1 MSIDIT
7 AKSLWFTQI
16 LHRPQRSAWNIT
28 LKLAL
33 IPIPSKMITC
43 CQCCH
48 SRFSNQHQSTSIN
61 INITKLQEKT
71 SSSAALSKRCTNMR
85 RWATAARSPSFSR
98 SGGQEQGRKMEV
110 MAGLYGEKC
119 LDMRNWIEHGR
130 TNLKISPDG
139 KATLDMR
146 NVICKGKAT
155 ENGGFGD
162 LQ

>member
-61 INITKLQEKT
+61 INITKLQEKNIVLRGPLQ
-71 SSSAALSKRCTNMR
+71 ALHQHEALGHGSQVTLLQSQRGTRTRPKDGGNGRIVWGEMFGHEKLNWTWTN
-85 RWATAARSPSFSR
+85 F
-98 SGGQEQGRKMEV
+98 
-110 MAGLYGEKC
+110 
-119 LDMRNWIEHGR
+119 
-130 TNLKISPDG
+130 KISPDG

-162 LQ
+162 L